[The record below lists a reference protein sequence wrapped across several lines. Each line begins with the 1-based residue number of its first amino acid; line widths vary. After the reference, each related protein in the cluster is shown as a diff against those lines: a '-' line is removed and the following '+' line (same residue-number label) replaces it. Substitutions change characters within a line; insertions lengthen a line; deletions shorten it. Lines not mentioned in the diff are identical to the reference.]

1 MIGFLLGLAVR
12 QQLLRKSTLLLLA
25 AGIAPVLLALVFRLT
40 DSDEVPQTWTS
51 EVLYRGLIIT
61 AVLPLT
67 ALLFGTSVI
76 GDEFEDGTAVYLL
89 TKPVPR
95 WQVLLPK
102 LLAAWLLTA
111 AFLVASA
118 VASGV
123 LAIESGGRE
132 VVAGAAGGLLLGS
145 LVYTTLFVMLSI
157 VSTHALIIGSI
168 YVFIWEG
175 AVASLFEGVRYLSV
189 RHCTIGIADWVAGNL
204 PETFD
209 AYVGGT
215 TALLLMAVV
224 TAAAA
229 AFANQRLQRAEIRE
243 RP

>member
-1 MIGFLLGLAVR
+1 
-12 QQLLRKSTLLLLA
+12 
-25 AGIAPVLLALVFRLT
+25 
-40 DSDEVPQTWTS
+40 
-51 EVLYRGLIIT
+51 
-61 AVLPLT
+61 
-67 ALLFGTSVI
+67 
-76 GDEFEDGTAVYLL
+76 
-89 TKPVPR
+89 
-95 WQVLLPK
+95 
-102 LLAAWLLTA
+102 
-111 AFLVASA
+111 
-118 VASGV
+118 
-123 LAIESGGRE
+123 
-132 VVAGAAGGLLLGS
+132 
-145 LVYTTLFVMLSI
+145 
-157 VSTHALIIGSI
+157 
-168 YVFIWEG
+168 VFIWEG